1 MFSQDEIDAVLK
13 DAQQAVDALAS
24 DIGGAGDPSGSATAT
39 ASATMAAP
47 EPTAAPVCDSGRVQ
61 RLLKI
66 CVPIRVRLAE
76 RSMPVNQIMQL
87 GPGTILEFERTVD
100 RELDLMINNCHV
112 GSGVAVKVNE
122 HFGLRVTRIG
132 DLRERIESLGRM

>member
-112 GSGVAVKVNE
+112 GNGVAVKVNE